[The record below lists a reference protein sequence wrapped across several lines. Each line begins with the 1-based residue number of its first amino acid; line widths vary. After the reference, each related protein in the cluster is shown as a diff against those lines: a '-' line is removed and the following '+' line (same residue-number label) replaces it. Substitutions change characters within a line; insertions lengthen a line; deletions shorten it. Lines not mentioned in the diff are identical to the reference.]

1 MPWLTLD
8 FSDPDREAYGEKYE
22 VSGIP
27 ALIIIDANGNVLSDE
42 AVGDIR
48 NK

>member
-1 MPWLTLD
+1 MPWLSLD
-8 FSDPDREAYGEKYE
+8 FSDSDRETYGEKYE

-27 ALIIIDANGNVLSDE
+27 ALIIIDGNGNVLSDE